1 MEEEGKS
8 ISEEALTQLIN
19 HCKAE
24 LNNGY
29 TKSEVDS
36 ALEDKVDKVENKGL
50 STNDY
55 TTEEKEKLENIEEN
69 ANVNLIES
77 ISVDGKIQ
85 DITDKNV
92 NISMIKPIV
101 VGETLKFV

>member
-19 HCKAE
+19 HCKTE